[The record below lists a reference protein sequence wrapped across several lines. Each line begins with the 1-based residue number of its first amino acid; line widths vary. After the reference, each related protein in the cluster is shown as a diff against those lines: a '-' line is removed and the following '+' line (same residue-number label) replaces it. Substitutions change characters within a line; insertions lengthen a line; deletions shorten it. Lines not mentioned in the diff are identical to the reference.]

1 MLKPMAGDAKNDAKN
16 DAENI
21 TLATHPVPN
30 RLCSLEYLV
39 KL

>member
-1 MLKPMAGDAKNDAKN
+1 MLKPMAGDAKNDAEN

-21 TLATHPVPN
+21 ALATHPVTN

-39 KL
+39 KF